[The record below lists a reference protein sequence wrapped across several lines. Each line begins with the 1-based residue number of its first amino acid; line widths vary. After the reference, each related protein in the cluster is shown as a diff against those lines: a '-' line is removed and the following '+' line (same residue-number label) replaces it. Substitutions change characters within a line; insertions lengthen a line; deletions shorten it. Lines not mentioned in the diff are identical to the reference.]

1 MRPVLYA
8 LAFFSMLSLG
18 AKAPIWEDSG
28 KEQKRKPA
36 QSDLKLPSIDRYLD
50 MSCFEL
56 TNELSADEFVRYFS
70 RVAKSEYSDLC
81 SLVKEDQDMDSDISQ
96 SERESIGL
104 GTFSRLVEGHFD
116 EFILSKRL
124 THYQDL
130 SCETLQ
136 REETSDKFI
145 SFLREELKRDGGDL
159 CKVGLGTKSKV
170 VEVYFDAFLYRQ

>member
-28 KEQKRKPA
+28 KEQKRRPA

-56 TNELSADEFVRYFS
+56 TDEKSDDEFVLYFS
-70 RVAKSEYSDLC
+70 RVAKEFDDLC
-81 SLVKEDQDMDSDISQ
+81 SLVKEDQEMDSDISQ

-104 GTFSRLVEGHFD
+104 GTFSRLVEGHFN
-116 EFILSKRL
+116 EFISHKKSLAY
-124 THYQDL
+124 YQDL
-130 SCETLQ
+130 SCEALQ
-136 REETSDKFI
+136 SKTSSDKFI
-145 SFLREELKRDGGDL
+145 SFIRDQIQKDGGDL
-159 CKVGLGTKSKV
+159 CRVGLGTKSKV
-170 VEVYFDAFLYRQ
+170 VEILFDAFNYLQ